1 MMMWGRERKN
11 RRGKSMRNKRRR
23 GKRREKSK
31 KSKKRRRMRRR
42 ENGPK
47 VPGLYHAPL
56 LGETFYLSVFI
67 SGSGP
72 LDLPFFPVLIDCFSQ
87 IVNV

>member
-1 MMMWGRERKN
+1 MMMWGGEKKQK
-11 RRGKSMRNKRRR
+11 GEARRR
-23 GKRREKSK
+23 GRRREKSK
-31 KSKKRRRMRRR
+31 KSKKRRRVRRI
-42 ENGPK
+42 ENDPK
-47 VPGLYHAPL
+47 APGLYHAPL

-72 LDLPFFPVLIDCFSQ
+72 LDLTFFPVLIDCFSQ

>member
-1 MMMWGRERKN
+1 MEESDRKS
-11 RRGKSMRNKRRR
+11 RRGKNIRKRRRR
-23 GKRREKSK
+23 GKRRKKIK
-31 KSKKRRRMRRR
+31 KSKKRRRMRSR

-47 VPGLYHAPL
+47 VPGLYHALL